1 MRMLPAGF
9 SRSSVRA
16 ARLADHFAERTLDAL
31 ERGELTTEQFRDS
44 PDLALILGAANLLV
58 KARAEFPP
66 NMRRLAEKA
75 AEQTQI

>member
-1 MRMLPAGF
+1 MSTSKLDRVAH
-9 SRSSVRA
+9 
-16 ARLADHFAERTLDAL
+16 LADRLAERTLDAL
-31 ERGELTTEQFRDS
+31 ERGELSTEEFRDS
-44 PDLALILGAANLLV
+44 PDLALILGAANLLQ